1 MIPQQQPSDDLLSL
15 LQELKSASTL
25 QEVAQGV
32 SRLERWPTP
41 LKSFPTQ
48 LKQIREARTLPRA
61 VYYVERLIKALT
73 KVKTSKLNDINLN
86 AWQDY
91 DEIHTDSLWIIPKR
105 DRTGVHC
112 ADYWGNFVPQIPHQM
127 MLRYTKQGEVVLDT
141 FSGSG
146 TTMIECQRLG
156 RNGLGIELQPSVAER
171 SRELLRLEPNPHNV
185 TCRVEV
191 GDSSQTDFRQYA
203 ESVQL
208 AVLHPPYHDI
218 IRFSE
223 DPACLSNAA
232 TVEGFLTG
240 LRNVVKNVSQVLDR
254 KRFLVLVIG
263 DKYTGSEWIPL
274 GFQSMQEVQNL
285 GYSLKSIIVK
295 NFDTTAGKRAQGELW
310 RYRALCGG
318 FYLFKHEYVFV
329 FQKL

>member
-1 MIPQQQPSDDLLSL
+1 MIPQQQPSDDLLSAL
-15 LQELKSASTL
+15 YSLRNATTL
-25 QEVAQGV
+25 AEVTQGV
-32 SRLERWPTP
+32 SRLERWPSS
-41 LKSFPTQ
+41 LKSLPTQ

-61 VYYVERLIKALT
+61 LYYVERLIKALT

-86 AWQDY
+86 CWQDY
-91 DEIHTDSLWIIPKR
+91 EEIHTDSLWIIPKR

-127 MLRYTKQGEVVLDT
+127 MLRYTKKGELVLDT

-156 RNGLGIELQPSVAER
+156 RNGLGIELQDSVAAR
-171 SRELLRLEPNPHNV
+171 SRELLRQEPNPHNV
-185 TCRVEV
+185 NCRIEV
-191 GDSSQTDFRQYA
+191 GDSSKTDFRQFTK
-203 ESVQL
+203 SVQL
-208 AVLHPPYHDI
+208 AILHPPYHDI

-223 DPACLSNAA
+223 DPRCLSNAA
-232 TVEGFLTG
+232 SVESFLEG
-240 LRNVVKNVSQVLDR
+240 LRNVVKNVNQVLDK
-254 KRFLVLVIG
+254 KRFLALVIG
-263 DKYTGSEWIPL
+263 DKYTGSEWVPL
-274 GFQSMQEVQNL
+274 GFQSMQAVMDL

-329 FQKL
+329 FQRQ